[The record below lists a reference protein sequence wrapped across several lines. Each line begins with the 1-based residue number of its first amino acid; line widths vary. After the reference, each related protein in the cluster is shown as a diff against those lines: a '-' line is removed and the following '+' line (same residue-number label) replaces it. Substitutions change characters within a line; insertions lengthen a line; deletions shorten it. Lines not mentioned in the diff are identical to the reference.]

1 MSFVEMR
8 ALMKLFSTEKA
19 MFQLNPS
26 YEPTNYPG
34 SKEIGKEDL
43 KRPYFQEENGKIFG
57 PLQKATSNGLVR
69 PSNEKH
75 MFYAAMHSD
84 TCELTAIGKNYWWL
98 VKNKII

>member
-1 MSFVEMR
+1 
-8 ALMKLFSTEKA
+8 MKLFSTEKA

-69 PSNEKH
+69 PSNENICF
-75 MFYAAMHSD
+75 MQRCIPILA
-84 TCELTAIGKNYWWL
+84 N
-98 VKNKII
+98 